1 MSPQPE
7 TSGDP
12 PSRGRTGHDAGSAP
26 CAQSAADASPE
37 AGNGE
42 QESAEAFEE
51 DLETALALA
60 RRERDEYL
68 EMVQRLQAD
77 FENYKKRMLRQQT
90 ELLERAAEGL
100 VLKLL
105 PALDAFDLARLHLGD
120 VEESSPEGKALAQAS
135 ALLFDTLA
143 KEGLERLDD
152 TGVPF
157 DPTTHDAVEHE
168 AADQTA
174 AQDDGAHEEVGEGA
188 AAGASGEAAETG
200 SGPPGA
206 SAADVAE
213 EVVAGGPVG
222 QETSGVLGGSGTRGK
237 TRPAGDGTVSGPVV
251 VAVLRAGY
259 RWKGRVIRPPMVRVR
274 G

>member
-1 MSPQPE
+1 MSPQPDF
-7 TSGDP
+7 SGD
-12 PSRGRTGHDAGSAP
+12 SRTPRGTGSGGRPEHDGGSVGIPGEHEDTAEP
-26 CAQSAADASPE
+26 AAVFEDDLGAALELAQ
-37 AGNGE
+37 
-42 QESAEAFEE
+42 
-51 DLETALALA
+51 
-60 RRERDEYL
+60 RERDEYL
-68 EMVQRLQAD
+68 EMLRRLQAD

-105 PALDAFDLARLHLGD
+105 PALDAFDLARMHLGD
-120 VEESSPEGKALAQAS
+120 VEEASPEGKALVQAS
-135 ALLFDTLA
+135 ALLFDSLA

-168 AADQTA
+168 TGDQTA
-174 AQDDGAHEEVGEGA
+174 SRDAGDPAAADEAGAGEPVPAADGAREGA
-188 AAGASGEAAETG
+188 SPAEGLSASE
-200 SGPPGA
+200 
-206 SAADVAE
+206 
-213 EVVAGGPVG
+213 
-222 QETSGVLGGSGTRGK
+222 
-237 TRPAGDGTVSGPVV
+237 PVV

>member
-1 MSPQPE
+1 MGIPGEHEDTAEPAAVFE
-7 TSGDP
+7 DDLG
-12 PSRGRTGHDAGSAP
+12 AALEL
-26 CAQSAADASPE
+26 AQ
-37 AGNGE
+37 
-42 QESAEAFEE
+42 
-51 DLETALALA
+51 
-60 RRERDEYL
+60 RERDEYL
-68 EMVQRLQAD
+68 EMLRRLQAD

-105 PALDAFDLARLHLGD
+105 PALDAFDLARMHLGD
-120 VEESSPEGKALAQAS
+120 VEEASPEGKALVQAS
-135 ALLFDTLA
+135 ALLFDSLA

-168 AADQTA
+168 TGDQTA
-174 AQDDGAHEEVGEGA
+174 SRDVGDPAGAGEPGAGEPIAAADGARERISPAEG
-188 AAGASGEAAETG
+188 
-200 SGPPGA
+200 
-206 SAADVAE
+206 
-213 EVVAGGPVG
+213 
-222 QETSGVLGGSGTRGK
+222 L
-237 TRPAGDGTVSGPVV
+237 PAPEPVV